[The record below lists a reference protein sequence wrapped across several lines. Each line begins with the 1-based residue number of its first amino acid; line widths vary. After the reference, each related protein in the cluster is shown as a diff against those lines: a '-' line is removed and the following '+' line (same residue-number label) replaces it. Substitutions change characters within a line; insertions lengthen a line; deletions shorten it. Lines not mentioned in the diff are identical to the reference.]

1 MSLTLMS
8 NLATMMLCIGVIV
21 QAMRMM
27 RQLQAV
33 KNSELGAV
41 VTGLDKA
48 TGQAAAVLA
57 DLKRTLGTDGAALA
71 QRLADGTELREELT
85 MLIGIANS
93 MAERLV
99 EAGQAKAAG
108 PVIDAD
114 AIEHAW
120 PEQISE
126 AVPIDVEKWV
136 RELEEELT

>member
-1 MSLTLMS
+1 MSLSLMS

-21 QAMRMM
+21 QAARMM

-48 TGQAAAVLA
+48 TAQAAMVLA
-57 DLKRTLGTDGAALA
+57 DIKRTLGTDGAALA
-71 QRLADGTELREELT
+71 QQLADGTELREELT

-99 EAGQAKAAG
+99 EAGQTKAG
-108 PVIDAD
+108 TVIDAP
-114 AIEHAW
+114 AMSHAW
-120 PEQISE
+120 PDAISE
-126 AVPIDVEKWV
+126 AVPLDVEKWI
-136 RELEEELT
+136 RELEEELL